1 MDYAKCV
8 SATNNM
14 DVEVNPNTLIYLPHV
29 MPSVLQPFSPTLTDN
44 AAYTLPPNID
54 PSFSVFSLVLEHS
67 AILY

>member
-8 SATNNM
+8 SATNNI
-14 DVEVNPNTLIYLPHV
+14 DVEVNPNTLIYLFHI

-44 AAYTLPPNID
+44 AACTLPPNID
-54 PSFSVFSLVLEHS
+54 PSFLVFSLVLERS

>member
-1 MDYAKCV
+1 
-8 SATNNM
+8 
-14 DVEVNPNTLIYLPHV
+14 

-44 AAYTLPPNID
+44 AACTLFPNID